1 MFTLNRLPPSLLHR
15 SPKARPLHT
24 LTFSPPSCIRRTT
37 RTSPLRSSC
46 SSNFR
51 RHQRSAHTS
60 SGPTLPTSDAQ
71 KSTIYALSTPP
82 GRGGVGII
90 RISGPDALQVW
101 RKMVKPHTAKGKP
114 ITNPTPWKL
123 HRCRIVHPSDESN
136 TLDDGLAVF
145 FKGPKSFTSEDT
157 LELHLHSGRAV
168 ISAVLSALS
177 SSTTSSTPM
186 TTSSSSA
193 PPPTPTPTFST
204 LRPAA
209 PGEFTRRAFLGG
221 RLDLTQV
228 EGLKDLIDAE
238 TEGQRRLAVRA
249 AEGEV
254 RAQLSS
260 LRKDVVHALA
270 QVEALIDFGEGE
282 EIEEGVF
289 EGARE
294 GVEKVLETVRG
305 YLDDHR
311 RGELLRSGIKLAIF
325 GPPNAGKSSLL
336 NFLAQR
342 EAAIVTPIPGTTR
355 DILSLSLDIG
365 GLPVILSDT
374 AGLRKTEDVVEKI
387 GIERARQAVQ
397 NADISICVLSL
408 PDILSPPS
416 QSSTDTEHWR
426 ALVSPTT
433 FFLLNKSD
441 LLPPSP
447 TSSLDPE
454 RLLSSLLPPSASTS
468 PPAAT
473 SEVPTIPAQE
483 QSHPPQNAW
492 IASLSS
498 GTGTQAFLN
507 GFATALNARYGLS
520 ATADDAG
527 RATELNPVVITR
539 ARHRDHLKA
548 AQGHLEVFLEYG
560 PNDVVLAAEELRYAA
575 RAIGKV
581 TGAIDVE
588 DILDAVFRDFCIGK

>member
-101 RKMVKPHTAKGKP
+101 RKM
-114 ITNPTPWKL
+114 
-123 HRCRIVHPSDESN
+123 R
-136 TLDDGLAVF
+136 
-145 FKGPKSFTSEDT
+145 
-157 LELHLHSGRAV
+157 
-168 ISAVLSALS
+168 
-177 SSTTSSTPM
+177 
-186 TTSSSSA
+186 
-193 PPPTPTPTFST
+193 PPPTPTPTFPT

-254 RAQLSS
+254 RAQLSN

-294 GVEKVLETVRG
+294 GVQKVLETVRG

-365 GLPVILSDT
+365 GLPVIISDT

-408 PDILSPPS
+408 ADILSPPS
-416 QSSTDTEHWR
+416 PSSTDTDHWR
-426 ALVSPTT
+426 TLVSPAT

-441 LLPPSP
+441 LLLLSP

-454 RLLSSLLPPSASTS
+454 RLLKSLLPPSPVSARQGTESTD
-468 PPAAT
+468 
-473 SEVPTIPAQE
+473 
-483 QSHPPQNAW
+483 PQKAW

-507 GFATALNARYGLS
+507 GFAAALNARYGLS